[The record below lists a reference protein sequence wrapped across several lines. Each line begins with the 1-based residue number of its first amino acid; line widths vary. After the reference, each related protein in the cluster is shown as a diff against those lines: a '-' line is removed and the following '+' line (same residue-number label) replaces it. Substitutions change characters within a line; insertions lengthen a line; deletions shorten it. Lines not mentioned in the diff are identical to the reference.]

1 MAFFAGGHCAGP
13 FTGAIRRLRGSGV
26 CILEGAAEVAHTMK
40 FHFDVG
46 LLLAAGLVVAGIL
59 MAPWAAHWKCF
70 AAAGFLVMT
79 ALIGA
84 IRDVPK

>member
-1 MAFFAGGHCAGP
+1 
-13 FTGAIRRLRGSGV
+13 
-26 CILEGAAEVAHTMK
+26 MK

-70 AAAGFLVMT
+70 AAAGFLLMT
-79 ALIGA
+79 SLIGA
-84 IRDVPK
+84 IREAHK